1 MLYALVH
8 ILNAPYY
15 IDKPYTYHLPAQLEN
30 KVSAGSVV
38 VVPFGGANK
47 QRCGIVTEISDKT
60 QCSVTK
66 PVLGVPGKYMHI
78 GTEMLELCKFMKQQL
93 FCSLGDAACCVLPS
107 GLGVKSVRRYKKN
120 KGVSAEGYGLNHS
133 SSTVLSNLSDEE
145 FISETELVSS
155 FGKGVQACLRALEKM
170 GLCTCEEGF
179 ECKINEKN
187 EKYAILSDSEEIIS
201 SLGKGELKLTVKQE
215 AVFEAL
221 LHYES
226 PCPVTELCEISG
238 AGVSVVNELVKKGVI
253 RYVSVS
259 TDRNKLV
266 LSDYSDKGYG
276 ADFTLSDTQ
285 NKALDTLTQLYK
297 SEKAAA
303 ALLHGVTGSGKTNV
317 IIKLIEKV
325 LGDGKTAIVL
335 VPEIALTGQT
345 VGRFV
350 SVFGDK
356 IALIHSGLSAGE
368 RMDAHRAIG
377 EDRAKIVI
385 GTRSA
390 IFAPLK
396 NLGLIVID
404 EEQESSFK
412 SDKSP
417 KYHARDIARFRCA
430 YNNAL
435 MLLASATPSVDSY
448 FKAKTGKY
456 TLVSLTERYAGAS
469 LPEVLFHD
477 MRDEPYFQLDDGEE
491 DDKTQGGIP
500 STIGATLEGELA
512 ENFTNSEQSILFI
525 NRRGFRSFA
534 QCHSCGHTFS
544 CPNCSVTLTH
554 HRNKTYGMDTMTCH
568 YCGYST
574 PLPKECPVCKKS
586 ESIVYMGAGTQ
597 LLESQLKKM
606 FPGIRVLRMDADTT
620 SGKYSHE
627 EILDKFRNGEADVL
641 VGTQMVAKGHD
652 FPNVSLVGVI
662 NADISLYMND
672 FRANEKTFSLLTQ
685 VLGRSGRGE
694 KKGRAVIQTYTPDN
708 DVLLLS
714 SKQDYEEF
722 YNREIEFR
730 KASVF
735 PPFCDVI
742 TVTFSSEVERDLQN
756 AVKEFGKSLDE
767 RAKNK
772 YRDVKFILYG
782 PFRNDIYK
790 ISGRYRMRFLI
801 KCKNNPD
808 LRNMLS
814 ELLTEYMAGLKNV
827 SISVDVNP
835 ANL

>member
-1 MLYALVH
+1 MLYARVH
-8 ILNAPYY
+8 ILNAPYH
-15 IDKPYTYHLPAQLEN
+15 IDKPYTYHLPAQLEK
-30 KVSAGSVV
+30 KVSEGSVV

-47 QRCGIVTEISDKT
+47 QRCGVVAEITDKT
-60 QCSVTK
+60 DCAVTK
-66 PVLGVPGKYMHI
+66 PVLGVPGKYMYV
-78 GTEMLELCKFMKQQL
+78 GGEMLELCKFMKQQL
-93 FCSLGDAACCVLPS
+93 FCSLGDAASCVLPS
-107 GLGVKSVRRYKKN
+107 GLGVKSVRKYKKKHGAVVEN
-120 KGVSAEGYGLNHS
+120 IELNHASVMVFS
-133 SSTVLSNLSDEE
+133 SLSEDE
-145 FISETELVSS
+145 FVSETELINQY
-155 FGKGVQACLRALEKM
+155 GKGVKACLGVLERLE
-170 GLCTCEEGF
+170 LCVSEEDF

-187 EKYAILSDSEEIIS
+187 EKYALLSDSEEIIS
-201 SLGKGELKLTVKQE
+201 SLAGGTLKLTTKQE
-215 AVFEAL
+215 AVFETL

-226 PCPVTELCEISG
+226 ACPVTELCEISG

-253 RYVSVS
+253 QLVSM
-259 TDRNKLV
+259 TKDRNKLLV
-266 LSDYSDKGYG
+266 DDFSDKGYSG
-276 ADFTLSDTQ
+276 NFELSQ
-285 NKALDTLTQLYK
+285 MQSEALEQIIGLYK
-297 SEKAAA
+297 SDKAAA

-317 IIKLIEKV
+317 IIKLIEQV
-325 LGDGKTAIVL
+325 LNDGKTVIVL

-345 VGRFV
+345 VGRFA
-350 SVFGDK
+350 SVFGEK

-368 RMDAHRAIG
+368 RMDAHKAIV
-377 EDRAKIVI
+377 EERAKIVI

-396 NLGLIVID
+396 NLGLVVID

-448 FKAKTGKY
+448 YKAQTGKY
-456 TLVSLTERYAGAS
+456 TLVSLTERYHGAS
-469 LPEVLFHD
+469 LPEVVFHD
-477 MRDEPYFQLDDGEE
+477 MRNEPYFQLESEGES
-491 DDKTQGGIP
+491 DKTAGGIP
-500 STIGATLEGELA
+500 STIGAALEAELA
-512 ENFTNSEQSILFI
+512 ENLVNGEQSILFI

-554 HRNKTYGMDTMTCH
+554 HRNKLYGMDTMTCH
-568 YCGYST
+568 YCGYSQ

-606 FPGIRVLRMDADTT
+606 FPNIRVLRMDADTT
-620 SGKYSHE
+620 SGKFSHE
-627 EILDKFRNGEADVL
+627 EILQKFREGKADVL

-652 FPNVSLVGVI
+652 FPKVSLVGVI
-662 NADISLYMND
+662 NADTSLYMND

-694 KKGRAVIQTYTPDN
+694 KKGRAVIQTYSPDN

-714 SKQDYEEF
+714 SKQDYKAF
-722 YNREIEFR
+722 YDREIMFR
-730 KASVF
+730 QASVF

-742 TVTFSSEVERDLQN
+742 TVTFSGEVERDVQN
-756 AVKEFGKSLDE
+756 AVKEFGRSIDE
-767 RAKNK
+767 VAKTK
-772 YRDVKFILYG
+772 YGNVKFILYG

-790 ISGRYRMRFLI
+790 ISGRYRMRFLL
-801 KCKNNPD
+801 KCKNSPS
-808 LRNMLS
+808 LREMLS
-814 ELLTEYMAGLKNV
+814 LLLTQYMSGLKNV